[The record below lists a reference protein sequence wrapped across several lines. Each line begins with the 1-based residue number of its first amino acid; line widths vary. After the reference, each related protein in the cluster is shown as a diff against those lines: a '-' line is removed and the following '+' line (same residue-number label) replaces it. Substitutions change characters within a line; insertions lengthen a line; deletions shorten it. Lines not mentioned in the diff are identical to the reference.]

1 MIHEL
6 KTWPHYFNEVF
17 AGRKL
22 FEVREN
28 DRDYKAGDD
37 LLLREYSQID
47 DSYSG
52 REVLCN
58 VTYVLY
64 GGGFGITANH
74 VVMSINI
81 KSTNPETDLLKIKT
95 KEK

>member
-6 KTWPHYFNEVF
+6 KTWPNYFNEVF

-28 DRDYKAGDD
+28 DRVYKQGDH

-52 REVLCN
+52 REVLCE
-58 VTYVLY
+58 VTYVLH
-64 GGGFGITANH
+64 GGGFGISANY

-81 KSTNPETDLLKIKT
+81 QATNPVTKPKT
-95 KEK
+95 I